1 MRDSFAQKLKDR
13 LQGLSIVIKL
23 LMLAFGAILF
33 FLLFPFLLKWGGAL
47 VYLIFFLLLLITGTV
62 FRLVSGRRAFRVT
75 LWLWLSGSAIYM
87 IIASV
92 LIFRGVQPL
101 PYIRM
106 DRADLVLY
114 YLSYPLRVLGIFF
127 TGLIFSAISS
137 PVEFLKWG
145 GFGMKVALAYR
156 AFEYAVNAFETNREA
171 LLIQD
176 EWPDFSKG
184 VRKNRRLGKVI
195 KATPALVAT
204 TFRNII
210 LWFPWAW
217 VCYTNLQ
224 KEVMK
229 KGDS

>member
-1 MRDSFAQKLKDR
+1 MMKPFARKLKEK
-13 LQGLSIVIKL
+13 LQDINIVVKL
-23 LMLAFGAILF
+23 VMLALGAALF
-33 FLLFPFLLKWGGAL
+33 FLLFPFLLKWGGVF
-47 VYLIFFLLLLITGTV
+47 VYVVFFVILLITGAV
-62 FRLVSGRRAFRVT
+62 FRLVSGRRTFRLT
-75 LWLWLSGSAIYM
+75 LWLWLSGSVVYM
-87 IIASV
+87 IIATV
-92 LIFRGVQPL
+92 LILRGVQPL

-106 DRADLVLY
+106 DRVDLVLY
-114 YLSYPLRVLGIFF
+114 YLSYPLRVLGIFC
-127 TGLIFSAISS
+127 TGLIFSSIAS

-145 GFGMKVALAYR
+145 SFGMKVALAYR

-184 VRKNRRLGKVI
+184 MRKNRRLGKVI
-195 KATPALVAT
+195 KAAPALVAT

-224 KEVMK
+224 KEMSK
-229 KGDS
+229 KGDT

>member
-1 MRDSFAQKLKDR
+1 MRNSFAQKLKDR
-13 LQGLSIVIKL
+13 LQELNIIIKL
-23 LMLAFGAILF
+23 LMLALGAALF

-47 VYLIFFLLLLITGTV
+47 VYLVFFILLLVAGAL
-62 FRLVSGRRAFRVT
+62 FRVVSGRRAFRVT
-75 LWLWLSGSAIYM
+75 LWLWLSGSIIYM
-87 IIASV
+87 IIASI
-92 LIFRGVQPL
+92 LILRGVQPL
-101 PYIRM
+101 PYMRM
-106 DRADLVLY
+106 DRVELILY

-145 GFGMKVALAYR
+145 GFGMKIALAYR

-184 VRKNRRLGKVI
+184 VRRKRGLGKVF

-217 VCYTNLQ
+217 VCYTSLQ

-229 KGDS
+229 RGDS